1 MHLKYGSKRQE
12 ARSKRIVQ
20 RYSIHIQSH
29 LSINHFSCFLLLTS
43 SKEGQKKG
51 REKSRPM
58 KDQSNL
64 IFVLHLFLML
74 LDQCLLDIVRHELIA

>member
-1 MHLKYGSKRQE
+1 MLISFLLRPSSFLEFQ
-12 ARSKRIVQ
+12 
-20 RYSIHIQSH
+20 IQSP
-29 LSINHFSCFLLLTS
+29 
-43 SKEGQKKG
+43 KEGHKKG